1 MRGRALAV
9 CVFLTMV
16 TAGCLG
22 PATASWGSGSS
33 SVEVSFAMDDTTVK
47 STLTGAST
55 TSSDLVP
62 VGCTPGTEGGSL
74 APGNGTEVT
83 FEGYL
88 AASQLYDSHDE
99 ITGARGLDFGVTTAV
114 GIEEMPFAQA
124 ASIEDGDGSRVNV
137 KNWGNPLMPQTGA
150 GTADLDDL
158 DSESS
163 TSWFILGLIPV
174 SENVLNGMK
183 ALNEWHQPVSI
194 SGYLVSANATKEGLW
209 SSLRAYEVGND
220 CSMEVGSTNYEKF
233 YVLVTSIELEGGTVS
248 LDGEADDEWV
258 HGDVP
263 LIGRTLFVLL
273 FLVGGVGGFVGAYV
287 TSSRMVLKSATKTM
301 AILVGSEGME
311 KAGKVSKDAAAAKE
325 AGMESPTERKARMD
339 RERREREGQTERTK
353 PPKKAKKEEESTD
366 AGLGDFDLDS
376 VLASAGVPSK
386 SSGPS
391 TSSGR
396 SSSVVVTDAAANMDR
411 MQASEAPVSSAPR
424 STGPPQQRGGPPQR
438 SSQPS
443 AVRNEPEAATSS
455 PPVRRKRVAKKAK
468 PAAPEPV
475 AERPPSHDEDE
486 DSFSDFSF

>member
-1 MRGRALAV
+1 MRGGALAV

-33 SVEVSFAMDDTTVK
+33 SVEVDFSMDDTTVQ

-55 TSSDLVP
+55 TSSELVP
-62 VGCTPGTEGGSL
+62 VGCTPDGGGL

-88 AASQLYDSHDE
+88 AASQMYDSHSE
-99 ITGARGLDFGVTTAV
+99 VTGARGLDFGVTAAV
-114 GIEEMPFAQA
+114 GVEEMSFAQA
-124 ASIEDGDGSRVNV
+124 TAIEDGDGSRVDV
-137 KNWGNPLMPQTGA
+137 KDWGNPLMPQTGA

-163 TSWFILGLIPV
+163 TSWFILGLIPA
-174 SENVLNGMK
+174 SENVLNGMT

-194 SGYLVSANATKEGLW
+194 NGYLVSANATKEGLW
-209 SSLRAYEVGND
+209 SNLRSYEVRND
-220 CSMEVGSTNYEKF
+220 CTMEVGSTNYEKF
-233 YVLVTSIELEGGTVS
+233 YVLVTGIELEGGRVS
-248 LDGEADDEWV
+248 LDGDADDEWV

-263 LIGRTLFVLL
+263 LVGRNLFVLL

-287 TSSRMVLKSATKTM
+287 ASSRMVMSSATKTM
-301 AILVGSEGME
+301 ATLVGSEGME

-339 RERREREGQTERTK
+339 RERQERAGQAEPSK
-353 PPKKAKKEEESTD
+353 PPKKARNEEDSTD

-386 SSGPS
+386 SSGPAN
-391 TSSGR
+391 SSGR

-424 STGPPQQRGGPPQR
+424 SSGPPQQRGGPPQR
-438 SSQPS
+438 SAPPS
-443 AVRNEPEAATSS
+443 AVRNEPEAATAS

-468 PAAPEPV
+468 PVESEPPV
-475 AERPPSHDEDE
+475 DETPAYEEEDE
-486 DSFSDFSF
+486 SFSDFSF

>member
-1 MRGRALAV
+1 MRGSALAV

-33 SVEVSFAMDDTTVK
+33 SVEVTFAMDDTTVK

-55 TSSDLVP
+55 TSSNLVP

-88 AASQLYDSHDE
+88 AASQLYDSHNE
-99 ITGARGLDFGVTTAV
+99 ITGARGLDFGVTAAV

-124 ASIEDGDGSRVNV
+124 AGVEDGDGSRVDV
-137 KNWGNPLMPQTGA
+137 KDWGNPLMPQTGA

-163 TSWFILGLIPV
+163 TSWFILGLIPA

-209 SSLRAYEVGND
+209 SNLRAYEVGND
-220 CSMEVGSTNYEKF
+220 CSMEVGPTNYEKF
-233 YVLVTSIELEGGTVS
+233 YVLVTNMELEGGTVS
-248 LDGEADDEWV
+248 QNGEADDEWV
-258 HGDVP
+258 YGDVP

-273 FLVGGVGGFVGAYV
+273 FLIGGVGGFVGAYV
-287 TSSRMVLKSATKTM
+287 TSSRMVLNSATKTM
-301 AILVGSEGME
+301 ATLVGSEGME

-325 AGMESPTERKARMD
+325 AGMESPTERKARID
-339 RERREREGQTERTK
+339 RERQEQANPPGPSK
-353 PPKKAKKEEESTD
+353 PPKKAKKEAESED
-366 AGLGDFDLDS
+366 SGLGDFDLDS

-386 SSGPS
+386 SGGPS
-391 TSSGR
+391 KSSGR

-411 MQASEAPVSSAPR
+411 MQATEAPVSSVPR
-424 STGPPQQRGGPPQR
+424 STGPPQQRSGPPQR
-438 SSQPS
+438 SSSTNTVPS
-443 AVRNEPEAATSS
+443 GTQSDSSS

-475 AERPPSHDEDE
+475 AESSSSYDEDE